1 MYGFGDIAN
10 PRADTVRLMEEIVID
25 YITALVIKVRLCIY
39 LLSCTGN
46 PTLTVHP
53 TEHTNKPACV
63 FFFVPAWCQSTQIAN
78 QHRRE
83 RPEVSDVK
91 LIIRK
96 DPAKL
101 KRVRYLLEMKQEIR
115 KATNVVDDEFVE
127 SAANGI

>member
-1 MYGFGDIAN
+1 MTKVSNQSMLHMRAVRNMMYGFGDNIN

-25 YITALVIKVRLCIY
+25 YITALAIK
-39 LLSCTGN
+39 
-46 PTLTVHP
+46 
-53 TEHTNKPACV
+53 
-63 FFFVPAWCQSTQIAN
+63 STHIAN

-96 DPAKL
+96 DQTKL

-115 KATNVVDDEFVE
+115 KATNAVDDEFVE
-127 SAANGI
+127 SAAANM